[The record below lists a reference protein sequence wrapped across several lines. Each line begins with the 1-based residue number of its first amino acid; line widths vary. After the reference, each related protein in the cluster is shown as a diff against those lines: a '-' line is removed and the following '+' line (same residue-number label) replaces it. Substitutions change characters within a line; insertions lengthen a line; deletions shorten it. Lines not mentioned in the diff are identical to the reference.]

1 MREQAEK
8 PVVLRSGL
16 ITCPHGFSTRSGGVS
31 EGIYES
37 LNLGRVGLGD
47 EPGHIE
53 ENWRR
58 FGAACGIDTADA
70 VMIGD
75 RAHDVEGAHQHGIPC
90 IGVTWG
96 FGSRAE
102 LEAAG
107 AEYIAD
113 TPEELKALL
122 LS

>member
-1 MREQAEK
+1 
-8 PVVLRSGL
+8 
-16 ITCPHGFSTRSGGVS
+16 
-31 EGIYES
+31 
-37 LNLGRVGLGD
+37 
-47 EPGHIE
+47 
-53 ENWRR
+53 
-58 FGAACGIDTADA
+58 
-70 VMIGD
+70 MIGD